1 MASPVILKGLKTS
14 KNAFTFRRIWYIWS
28 PRHTGFCWHLAR
40 ARDSHAP
47 FTKHVHY
54 VGLGSLHC
62 LVSSILAVLA
72 FSPPSSCPTKV
83 VAKCRLT
90 KAGVS
95 LAVWWPPAPHWM
107 SMIVMHHRY
116 HTGWWFGTFFIFIYT
131 VLGIIIPTDSY
142 FSEGLKPPTSI
153 WYHSL
158 FAQISIK

>member
-62 LVSSILAVLA
+62 LPSSILAVLA

-107 SMIVMHHRY
+107 SMIVMHHRC
-116 HTGWWFGTFFIFIYT
+116 HTGWWFGTFVIFPYIYIYCIGDNHPNWLIFFGGVET
-131 VLGIIIPTDSY
+131 TNQ
-142 FSEGLKPPTSI
+142 
-153 WYHSL
+153 HM
-158 FAQISIK
+158 IS